1 MLNGEFTIYEELSLG
16 WPFTN
21 WLLRQNKQENMINT
35 NTILFYNYN
44 STIEPGTQSKNAM
57 A

>member
-16 WPFTN
+16 RPFTN

-35 NTILFYNYN
+35 NTILF
-44 STIEPGTQSKNAM
+44 
-57 A
+57 